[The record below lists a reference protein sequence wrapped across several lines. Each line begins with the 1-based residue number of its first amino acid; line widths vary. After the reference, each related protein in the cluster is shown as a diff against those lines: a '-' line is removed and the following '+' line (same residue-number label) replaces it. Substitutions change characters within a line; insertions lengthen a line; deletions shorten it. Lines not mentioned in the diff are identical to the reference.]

1 MPPKKAG
8 QKKTGQKKAEP
19 EIKAEKMGKEPEP
32 VSEDENKR
40 EILSLLTERE
50 TKRQSAEHVKEDCK
64 CVKCM
69 ECMKAF
75 FTYNDALRRVT
86 QYFCGH
92 GNQKQC
98 ISAFSHAHEK
108 GAVYVRKFNAQS
120 GKRGITHFYGFLYTS
135 SSTFEE
141 TSEILLNPDTDDED
155 DENYGSPYITVIP
168 SILTFAGILKL
179 KTSNG
184 AIHMAAKAAMC
195 YVFDKMRKNSNF
207 ATIHAFILGIV
218 FS

>member
-1 MPPKKAG
+1 MPP
-8 QKKTGQKKAEP
+8 KKTGQKKAGQKKAES
-19 EIKAEKMGKEPEP
+19 EMKAEKMGKEPEP
-32 VSEDENKR
+32 VSEDENR
-40 EILSLLTERE
+40 GYILSLLTERE
-50 TKRQSAEHVKEDCK
+50 TKRQSDAEHVKKDCM
-64 CVKCM
+64 CVKRM

-98 ISAFSHAHEK
+98 ISAFSRAHEK
-108 GAVYVRKFNAQS
+108 GAVYVRTYNEQH
-120 GKRGITHFYGFLYTS
+120 GITHFYGFRPAARL
-135 SSTFEE
+135 TFEE
-141 TSEILLNPDTDDED
+141 TSAIFLNPDPIDED
-155 DENYGSPYITVIP
+155 DENDGSPYITVIP
-168 SILTFAGILKL
+168 SSLTFAGILKL

-195 YVFDKMRKNSNF
+195 YVFDKMRKNNDF
-207 ATIHAFILGIV
+207 ATIQAFILGIV

>member
-1 MPPKKAG
+1 MQKDRTKKAG
-8 QKKTGQKKAEP
+8 QKKAGQKKAEP
-19 EIKAEKMGKEPEP
+19 EIKAEKMEKKSEP
-32 VSEDENKR
+32 VSEDENR
-40 EILSLLTERE
+40 GDILSLLTKRE
-50 TKRQSAEHVKEDCK
+50 TKRQSDVEHVKEDCK
-64 CVKCM
+64 CV
-69 ECMKAF
+69 KAF

-98 ISAFSHAHEK
+98 ISAFSRAHEK
-108 GAVYVRKFNAQS
+108 GAVYVRTYNEQH
-120 GKRGITHFYGFLYTS
+120 GITHFYGFRPAARL
-135 SSTFEE
+135 TFEE
-141 TSEILLNPDTDDED
+141 TSAIFLNPDPIDED
-155 DENYGSPYITVIP
+155 DENDGSPYITVIP
-168 SILTFAGILKL
+168 SSLTFAGILKL

-195 YVFDKMRKNSNF
+195 YVFDKMRKNNDF